1 MSNENLLQLCTIFYD
16 YSAENNTTIDFHI
29 HNRLTAMICVLHK
42 KQFFFSFS
50 FFVSILV
57 ATFHFHESFVLIPS
71 HHSLMSMHQ

>member
-42 KQFFFSFS
+42 KQFFF
-50 FFVSILV
+50 FFFFCVNTSRNVSLSRILR
-57 ATFHFHESFVLIPS
+57 P
-71 HHSLMSMHQ
+71 HSIVP